1 MDQARELVKLCED
14 WCKDTTDVADRDL
27 RGCFEKYFGLLGW
40 ESPKPFESAFLDVSG
55 FVEAQDGISLVA
67 YFTPPD
73 ALVPPSKL
81 LGRDLD
87 FCSST
92 RWRIEEAREHH
103 FDYALITD
111 LYRSYLYDVETD
123 ELILSS
129 DTPSIFLIEIYDEIT
144 KECVD
149 EGSLREI
156 RRNPRSI
163 VARQLRDWRSR
174 WSTSI
179 EEQAGGSDEIAAT
192 LIDRLIVLRFLA
204 EREMDRKG
212 GSGLRNRIRALG
224 DQARSPAP
232 GGTGKG
238 LERLFNG
245 LFSARRMALYAPAPE
260 LKPILEND
268 NLLAPM
274 LGEFALI
281 SKAKFTIPTILESFN
296 FGEAAEKARVR
307 LVPRGDGRRE
317 ELLEGQMLETID
329 KFRLE
334 IDVLEEGYRA
344 IGFWLDKLTAVY
356 HRLGREAEAVRLN
369 ESDASEGSSPL
380 PRAIRDMHRHSVESG
395 LCIFYNS
402 ARQFRTGRLMLY
414 LYTIKA
420 YSDSGEA
427 FAHFP
432 KVESAFVQ
440 RPVLLDS
447 EKRWIVRP
455 SADDVLRGRDVV

>member
-1 MDQARELVKLCED
+1 MDQAIELIKLCED
-14 WCKDTTDVADRDL
+14 WCKDTTDAADRDL
-27 RGCFEKYFGLLGW
+27 RGCFEKYLSLLGW
-40 ESPKPFESAFLDVSG
+40 EAPKSFESAFLDVSG
-55 FVEAQDGISLVA
+55 FVEAPDGISLVV
-67 YFTPPD
+67 YFTVSD
-73 ALVPPSKL
+73 ALLPPSKL
-81 LGRDLD
+81 LGLGLD
-87 FCSST
+87 FCDST
-92 RWRIEEAREHH
+92 RWRVEEAREHH

-123 ELILSS
+123 ELLLSS

-156 RRNPRSI
+156 RRNPRST
-163 VARQLRDWRSR
+163 VAKQLRHWRSR

-179 EEQAGGSDEIAAT
+179 EQQAGGSDEIAAT
-192 LIDRLIVLRFLA
+192 LIDRLFVLRFLA
-204 EREMDRKG
+204 ERELERKG
-212 GSGLRNRIRALG
+212 GSGLHNRIRALG

-232 GGTGKG
+232 GGTGKE

-268 NLLAPM
+268 DLLAPM

-281 SKAKFTIPTILESFN
+281 SKVKFTIPALLESFN

-307 LVPRGDGRRE
+307 LVPGGDGRRE
-317 ELLEGQMLETID
+317 DLIANQTLDAID
-329 KFRLE
+329 DFQLE

-344 IGFWLDKLTAVY
+344 IGFWLGKLTALY
-356 HRLGREAEAVRLN
+356 HRLAREAEAADVPELGPGGRM
-369 ESDASEGSSPL
+369 

-395 LCIFYNS
+395 LRIFYNS
-402 ARQFRTGRLMLY
+402 PRQFRTARLMLY

-432 KVESAFVQ
+432 KVELAFKQ

-447 EKRWIVRP
+447 EKRWIAQP
-455 SADDVLRGRDVV
+455 SAGDTSRGRNVV

>member
-1 MDQARELVKLCED
+1 MDQARELIKLCED
-14 WCKDTTDVADRDL
+14 WSKNTTGAADRDL
-27 RGCFEKYFGLLGW
+27 HGCFEKYLSLLGW
-40 ESPKPFESAFLDVSG
+40 ESAKPFESAFLDVSG
-55 FVEAQDGISLVA
+55 VVEAPDGISLVV
-67 YFTPPD
+67 YFTAPD
-73 ALVPPSKL
+73 ALVPPSNL
-81 LGRDLD
+81 LGLGLD
-87 FCSST
+87 FCDST
-92 RWRIEEAREHH
+92 RWRVEEAHEHG

-123 ELILSS
+123 ELLLTS
-129 DTPSIFLIEIYDEIT
+129 DTPSIFLIEVYDEIT

-156 RRNPRSI
+156 RRNPRST

-179 EEQAGGSDEIAAT
+179 EQQAGGSDEIAAN
-192 LIDRLIVLRFLA
+192 LIDRLFVLRFLA
-204 EREMDRKG
+204 ERELDRKG

-224 DQARSPAP
+224 DQARSPEP
-232 GGTGKG
+232 GGTGKK

-245 LFSARRMALYAPAPE
+245 LYSARRMALYAPAPE

-268 NLLAPM
+268 SLLAPM

-281 SKAKFTIPTILESFN
+281 SRSKFTIPAMLESFN

-307 LVPRGDGRRE
+307 LVPGGDGRRE
-317 ELLEGQMLETID
+317 ELIANQTLGTVDDLQ
-329 KFRLE
+329 LE

-344 IGFWLDKLTAVY
+344 IGFWLEKLMTLY
-356 HRLGREAEAVRLN
+356 RRLAREADASDVPELGPGGRKPRAVR
-369 ESDASEGSSPL
+369 
-380 PRAIRDMHRHSVESG
+380 DMYRHSVESG
-395 LCIFYNS
+395 LRILHNS
-402 ARQFRTGRLMLY
+402 PRQYRTARLMLY

-432 KVESAFVQ
+432 KVESAFKQ

-447 EKRWIVRP
+447 EKRWIVQP
-455 SADDVLRGRDVV
+455 SSDDASRGRDVI